1 VFVYIYKYVCLSF
14 WPEVMGEKCNAIGKN
29 LGNTQ
34 ELGECRKISLRDL
47 LSEDLLFLLHL
58 LV

>member
-1 VFVYIYKYVCLSF
+1 VFVYIYKYVWLSL
-14 WPEVMGEKCNAIGKN
+14 WLKVLGEKCDAIGKN

-34 ELGECRKISLRDL
+34 ELGNCRKISLRDL
-47 LSEDLLFLLHL
+47 LSEDLLFLSHL

>member
-1 VFVYIYKYVCLSF
+1 MFLYSLTLWLKV
-14 WPEVMGEKCNAIGKN
+14 EGEKFDAIGNN

-47 LSEDLLFLLHL
+47 LSEDLLFLSHL
-58 LV
+58 FV

>member
-1 VFVYIYKYVCLSF
+1 
-14 WPEVMGEKCNAIGKN
+14 MGEKCDAIGSN
-29 LGNTQ
+29 LGNTE

-47 LSEDLLFLLHL
+47 LSEDLLFLAHL